1 MLRYSVHLVL
11 FTTAVLCGW
20 QIVQQLGGR
29 AQPDGSANPTGAQSG
44 VVAKHAAPIHV
55 AEAWQ
60 RYHEGLRRGIPCDQD
75 IPPHPGVVAAVLL
88 IISLRTLTAPLR
100 RAAAVA

>member
-1 MLRYSVHLVL
+1 MLRYCVHLVL

-20 QIVQQLGGR
+20 QIIQQIGGE
-29 AQPDGSANPTGAQSG
+29 APPVGSPSG
-44 VVAKHAAPIHV
+44 VVAERAAPIHV

-100 RAAAVA
+100 RTAAA

>member
-1 MLRYSVHLVL
+1 MLRYFVHLVL

-20 QIVQQLGGR
+20 QIIQQIGGDSNP
-29 AQPDGSANPTGAQSG
+29 AGSPPTA
-44 VVAKHAAPIHV
+44 VAHRAAPIHV

-88 IISLRTLTAPLR
+88 IVSLRTLTAPLR
-100 RAAAVA
+100 RAAAA

>member
-1 MLRYSVHLVL
+1 MLRYLVHLVL

-20 QIVQQLGGR
+20 QVLQQIGGNTNP
-29 AQPDGSANPTGAQSG
+29 AGSPS
-44 VVAKHAAPIHV
+44 VDVSRRAAPIHV

-60 RYHEGLRRGIPCDQD
+60 RYHDGLRRGIPCDPD
-75 IPPHPGVVAAVLL
+75 IPPHPGVVAAVLV

-100 RAAAVA
+100 RAAA